1 MTLKQALTRA
11 RKLLTD
17 GKIEDSELESEVL
30 LRHTLGL
37 NRVELYQR
45 LDFELSTTEEEKYWN
60 SIKRRLNNEPTAYIT
75 GHKEFYGLDFD
86 LNPSVLIPRPE
97 TELLVERAIDIIK
110 NCYFSIVADIG
121 TGCGAVSISLAVN
134 LQQVKMYATDISPEA
149 LNVASQNCQKHG
161 LEDRITLISGDLL
174 EPLLEPVDLI
184 VTNLPYVREQDLP
197 GINTRNFEPT
207 LALDGGKDGLD
218 QICRLI
224 VQIGEGKK
232 LRPGGVLL
240 MEIGQDQS
248 DNVKALLQQRF
259 PLADIEFFQ
268 DLSGIERVVSLSLPT
283 R

>member
-37 NRVELYQR
+37 NRVELYKR
-45 LDFELSTTEEEKYWN
+45 LDLELSYIEEEKFW
-60 SIKRRLNNEPTAYIT
+60 SLIKRRLNNEPTAYIT

-110 NCYFSIVADIG
+110 NRYFSIIADIG
-121 TGCGAVSISLAVN
+121 TGCGAISISLAVN
-134 LQQVKMYATDISPEA
+134 LPQVKIYATDISPDA
-149 LNVASQNCQKHG
+149 LNIALQNCQKHRV
-161 LEDRITLISGDLL
+161 EDRITLISGDLL
-174 EPLLEPVDLI
+174 EPLPEPVDLI

-207 LALDGGKDGLD
+207 LALDGGKDGLE

-232 LRPGGVLL
+232 LPPGGVLL
-240 MEIGQDQS
+240 MEIGQGQS